1 MSVELES
8 IKQQIAALPKPL
20 KARLA
25 AFLTEQLQEPEPS
38 PTANGSGDDDDIRR
52 RRLAWIKAHREEY
65 AGQYVA
71 LSGDVLVGAGR
82 TIREAH
88 EQARAKGITHPFLV
102 RLTSEHETLSAGW

>member
-8 IKQQIAALPKPL
+8 LKQQIAALPL
-20 KARLA
+20 REKAQLA
-25 AFLTEQLQEPEPS
+25 AFLTEQLQQPAAP
-38 PTANGSGDDDDIRR
+38 PTANSAGDDDEIRR

-71 LSGDVLVGAGR
+71 LDGDVLIGAGR

-88 EQARAKGITHPFLV
+88 EQARARGTHHPFLV

>member
-1 MSVELES
+1 VSVELES
-8 IKQQIAALPKPL
+8 LKQQIAALPKPL
-20 KARLA
+20 KAQLA
-25 AFLTEQLQEPEPS
+25 AFLTEQLQQPELP
-38 PTANGSGDDDDIRR
+38 PITNGAGDDDEIRQ

-65 AGQYVA
+65 DGQYVA
-71 LSGDVLVGAGR
+71 LSGDMLVGAGR